1 MAMQAAFLRGVMAT
15 VVKNAELVRAFE
27 AAGFTKVRTLL
38 ASGNVVFDA
47 RAASSAALEKKIEA
61 AMQSELGRVF
71 APVVRSREE
80 LEELIAADSFAEF
93 DVPPGAKRVVSFF
106 REKPKPMIALP
117 VTKERATVH
126 GIRGRHAF
134 TSYLRGPSSPVFMV
148 LIERAFGRSVTTR
161 TWETVLK
168 VARSLG

>member
-38 ASGNVVFDA
+38 ASGNVVFEA
-47 RAASSAALEKKIEA
+47 RAASSGALEKRIEA

-71 APVVRSREE
+71 APVVRSSEE
-80 LEELIAADSFAEF
+80 LEELVAADSFVEF
-93 DVPPGAKRVVSFF
+93 DVPAGAKRVVSFF

-117 VTKERATVH
+117 ATQGKATIH
-126 GIRGRHAF
+126 GLRGRHAF
-134 TSYLRGPSSPVFMV
+134 TSYLRVPGSPDFMV